1 MYEQRIKHLEEL
13 HRVLDKRIDGLESTG
28 VFEDV
33 TLEVLKKQ
41 RLHLRDEIVILK
53 QKQIEY
59 EQEQQRRREMKAGGF
74 EE

>member
-13 HRVLDKRIDGLESTG
+13 HRVLDKRIDGMESTG
-28 VFEDV
+28 VFEDT

-41 RLHLRDEIVILK
+41 RLHLKDEIAEMKRKQEEHDQKQILK
-53 QKQIEY
+53 Q
-59 EQEQQRRREMKAGGF
+59 GF

>member
-1 MYEQRIKHLEEL
+1 MYEHRIKHLEEL
-13 HRVLDKRIDGLESTG
+13 HRVLDKRIDGIESTG

-41 RLHLRDEIVILK
+41 RLHLKDEIVAMKHRQEIHN
-53 QKQIEY
+53 
-59 EQEQQRRREMKAGGF
+59 QEQQRIKEMKSSGF

>member
-1 MYEQRIKHLEEL
+1 MYEHRIKHLEEL
-13 HRVLDKRIDGLESTG
+13 HRVLDKRIDGIESTG

-41 RLHLRDEIVILK
+41 RLHLKDEIVAMKRRQEIHN
-53 QKQIEY
+53 
-59 EQEQQRRREMKAGGF
+59 QEQQRIQEMKSSGF

>member
-28 VFEDV
+28 VFDDV

-41 RLHLRDEIVILK
+41 RLHLRDETVILK
-53 QKQIEY
+53 QKQEIHD
-59 EQEQQRRREMKAGGF
+59 QEQQRIREMKSSGF

>member
-41 RLHLRDEIVILK
+41 RLHLRDETVILK
-53 QKQIEY
+53 QKQEMHN
-59 EQEQQRRREMKAGGF
+59 QEQQRIKEMKSSGF